1 MALAKLLMITLVG
14 FGCLS
19 CAFTAGCDEKDDG
32 KKSEDVKIGSE
43 SFTLELAIDDQT
55 RFKGLSGRTEIAA
68 NGGMLFV
75 FPDRFV
81 NVHNFVMRD
90 CPVDI
95 DILYLDKAGRV
106 VASYE
111 MKAES
116 ARTDEE
122 KTLSGPPGTPD
133 WAKTN
138 DKYENRLK
146 RYSSKFPSQFVIEL
160 KGGTIARLGIKN
172 GDKITLN
179 TQSLKKR
186 AK

>member
-1 MALAKLLMITLVG
+1 MALTKLFMMTVIALS
-14 FGCLS
+14 CLS
-19 CAFTAGCDEKDDG
+19 CVMTTGCDEKEEG
-32 KKSEDVKIGSE
+32 KKTLELKIGTE
-43 SFTLELAIDDQT
+43 NFTLELALDDQT
-55 RFKGLSGRTEIAA
+55 RFKGLSGRTEIPA

-75 FPDRFV
+75 FPDRSV

-111 MKAES
+111 MKAE
-116 ARTDEE
+116 AVRDEDE
-122 KTLSGPPGTPD
+122 KPLSGPPGTPD

-138 DKYENRLK
+138 DKYEDRLK

-172 GDKITLN
+172 GDKIALDPQN
-179 TQSLKKR
+179 LKKR

>member
-1 MALAKLLMITLVG
+1 MAFTKLILLTVIGL
-14 FGCLS
+14 GCLS
-19 CAFTAGCDEKDDG
+19 CTFAAGCDEKDTG
-32 KKSEDVKIGSE
+32 KKTEDVKIGAE
-43 SFTLELAIDDQT
+43 SFTLELALDDET

-68 NGGMLFV
+68 NGGLLFV

-81 NVHNFVMRD
+81 RVHSFVMRD

-116 ARTDEE
+116 ARSEEE
-122 KTLSGPPGTPD
+122 KALSGPPGTPE

-172 GDKITLN
+172 GDKINLD
-179 TQSLKKR
+179 TQALKKR

>member
-1 MALAKLLMITLVG
+1 MALTKLIVLTMVG
-14 FGCLS
+14 LGCLS
-19 CAFTAGCDEKDDG
+19 CAFAAGCDERDAGSKT
-32 KKSEDVKIGSE
+32 EEVKIGAE
-43 SFTLELAIDDQT
+43 TFTLELALNDET

-68 NGGMLFV
+68 NGGLLFV

-81 NVHNFVMRD
+81 QVHNFVMRD

-111 MKAES
+111 MKAEAGRS
-116 ARTDEE
+116 EDE
-122 KTLSGPPGTPD
+122 KVLSGPPGTPE

-138 DKYENRLK
+138 DAYENRLK

-172 GDKITLN
+172 GDKIALN
-179 TQSLKKR
+179 TQALKKR